1 MVVGRTKP
9 ERISV
14 PVTVRLYGAAQIASG
29 RKNVVIQAP
38 SPSTESG
45 LARKLAEALP
55 ELVGPVVRQDLS
67 GLQASYTFNLN
78 GTVFVSDGPLNLASG
93 DTLLLFSSQAGG

>member
-1 MVVGRTKP
+1 MT
-9 ERISV
+9 
-14 PVTVRLYGAAQIASG
+14 VTVRLFGAAQIASG
-29 RKNVVIQAP
+29 QKNVVIQAP

-45 LARKLAEALP
+45 LAKRLAEALP

-78 GTVFVSDGPLNLASG
+78 GLRFVRGDEVEIKDS